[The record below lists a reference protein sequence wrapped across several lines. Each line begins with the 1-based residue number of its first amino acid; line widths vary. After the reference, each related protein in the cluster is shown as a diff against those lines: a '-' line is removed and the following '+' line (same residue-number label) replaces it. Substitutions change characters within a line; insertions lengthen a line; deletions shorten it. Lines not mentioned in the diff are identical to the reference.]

1 MPSRRRFLATCSA
14 AAVSGLAGCTGL
26 LDDPPEGTV
35 WSASVGG
42 ASPLS
47 PPALTGRVVAAA
59 GPDGDLEDGRV
70 DAFDAAS
77 GERRWSKEVGRVT
90 GVEAAG
96 GVVYVGVKAGGDSA
110 RVLAF
115 DARSGERRWNG
126 SVRNLASAM
135 AAADGALYAANGGL
149 AAIDPADGS
158 VRWQFDDRDGATFT
172 IVVAPGEQL
181 AADGR
186 RVVYG
191 GNGGIVALAPA
202 DGSVEWRADTDFST
216 NAGPALG
223 DGTAYVGGDN
233 GDGLAA
239 LDATS
244 GDVRWTRTFGQSA
257 GVAGIRPT
265 DRSMLVATG
274 TAGVG
279 GSFGTLYELDP
290 ETGVERRETR
300 FDAPVRGTATGGD
313 WFVVRTAEDTVACF
327 DAETFT
333 EAWRTEL
340 SASALL
346 ATDGERAYAQTT
358 DGTLWALAP

>member
-14 AAVSGLAGCTGL
+14 AVVGGLAGCTGL
-26 LDDPPEGTV
+26 IEDPPNGTV
-35 WSASVGG
+35 WSGSVGG

-47 PPALTGRVVAAA
+47 PPALTAGVVATA
-59 GPDGDLEDGRV
+59 GPDGGLEDGRV
-70 DAFDAAS
+70 DAFDAES

-90 GVEAAG
+90 GVDAAA
-96 GVVYVGVKAGGDSA
+96 GVVYVGVKTGGDSA
-110 RVLAF
+110 RLLAF
-115 DARSGERRWNG
+115 DAETGERRWRA
-126 SVRNLASAM
+126 SVRNLASALV
-135 AAADGALYAANGGL
+135 ATGEALYAANGGL
-149 AAIDPADGS
+149 AAVDPADGS
-158 VRWQFDDRDGATFT
+158 VRWAFDERGGATFT
-172 IVVAPGEQL
+172 VVVAPGDQL

-191 GNGGIVALAPA
+191 GNGGVVAFAPA
-202 DGSVEWRADTDFST
+202 DGSVEWRADTGFST
-216 NAGPALG
+216 NAGPVL
-223 DGTAYVGGDN
+223 DGEAAYVGGDN

-239 LDATS
+239 IDATS

-257 GVAGIRPT
+257 GVVGVRPT
-265 DRSMLVATG
+265 DRSALVATG
-274 TAGVG
+274 TADVG

-313 WFVVRTAEDTVACF
+313 WFVVRTEDGTVACF
-327 DAETFT
+327 DTETFT
-333 EAWRTEL
+333 EEWRTAL
-340 SASALL
+340 SASGLL

>member
-1 MPSRRRFLATCSA
+1 
-14 AAVSGLAGCTGL
+14 V
-26 LDDPPEGTV
+26 
-35 WSASVGG
+35 
-42 ASPLS
+42 
-47 PPALTGRVVAAA
+47 LTRGIVAAA
-59 GPDGDLEDGRV
+59 GPDGGLEDGRV

-90 GVEAAG
+90 GVEAGDGA
-96 GVVYVGVKAGGDSA
+96 VYVGVKTGGDSA

-115 DARSGERRWNG
+115 DARSGERRWNE
-126 SVRNLASAM
+126 SVRNLASALV
-135 AAADGALYAANGGL
+135 AGDEALYAANGGL
-149 AAIDPADGS
+149 AAIDPADGR
-158 VRWQFDDRDGATFT
+158 VRWEFDDRGGATFT

-191 GNGGIVALAPA
+191 GNGGVLALAPA
-202 DGSVEWRADTDFST
+202 DGSVEWRADNEFST
-216 NAGPALG
+216 NVGPVL
-223 DGTAYVGGDN
+223 DGEVAYVGGDD

-244 GDVRWTRTFGQSA
+244 GDVRWARNFGRSA
-257 GVAGIRPT
+257 GVVGVRPT
-265 DRSMLVATG
+265 DRSVLVATG
-274 TAGVG
+274 TAGLG
-279 GSFGTLYELDP
+279 GSFGTVYELDA
-290 ETGVERRETR
+290 ETGVERREAR

-313 WFVVRTAEDTVACF
+313 WFAVRTAGGTVACF
-327 DAETFT
+327 DVPTFT

-358 DGTLWALAP
+358 DGSLRALAP